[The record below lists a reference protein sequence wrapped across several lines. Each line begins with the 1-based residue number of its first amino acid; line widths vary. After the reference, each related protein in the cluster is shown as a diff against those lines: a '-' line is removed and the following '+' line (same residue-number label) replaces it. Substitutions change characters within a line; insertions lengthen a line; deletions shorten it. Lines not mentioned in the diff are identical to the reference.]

1 MADFAVIGQS
11 VYRKDANSKV
21 TGQVLYVGNI
31 EMPGML
37 HVAVLRS
44 PYAHARVTRI
54 EKSKAEALNGV
65 AVVLT
70 GAEVAKMPGV
80 DPYFGPAFR
89 DQPILAVDKVCF
101 VGDPVIAVA
110 AKDRRTAEDAL
121 QLVEV
126 DYEPLPA
133 ILDLLEAVKPESPLV
148 HEQHRPAKAFADL
161 AHVKAGQKSNI

>member
-1 MADFAVIGQS
+1 MPDFAVIGQS

-21 TGQVLYVGNI
+21 TGQVLHVGNI
-31 EMPGML
+31 EMPSML

-44 PYAHARVTRI
+44 PYAHARIRRI

-101 VGDPVIAVA
+101 VGDPVVAVEP
-110 AKDRRTAEDAL
+110 KDRRTAED
-121 QLVEV
+121 
-126 DYEPLPA
+126 PLP
-133 ILDLLEAVKPESPLV
+133 LV
-148 HEQHRPAKAFADL
+148 
-161 AHVKAGQKSNI
+161 